1 MNLIE
6 RILHFFNSKK
16 EEVSLIELDAIYFHE
31 DSYNQ
36 VELIP
41 RRNLFYLRKEN
52 ESINNFAEENFD
64 GFGFKDIHVR
74 EENPVKLI
82 DQEIKFIHLDIILT
96 KYSITK
102 SQNVYTGYSS
112 ERWKCDNTFA
122 YTVTE
127 NANLFTIVK
136 GDFIESIWID
146 DFRFFED
153 GKIKL
158 IMKNILL
165 DIGSHFDLILN
176 DWNLC
181 KTIDL
186 KKATQIEMYLNEEL
200 ED

>member
-82 DQEIKFIHLDIILT
+82 DQE
-96 KYSITK
+96 
-102 SQNVYTGYSS
+102 SS
-112 ERWKCDNTFA
+112 LST
-122 YTVTE
+122 
-127 NANLFTIVK
+127 
-136 GDFIESIWID
+136 
-146 DFRFFED
+146 
-153 GKIKL
+153 
-158 IMKNILL
+158 
-165 DIGSHFDLILN
+165 
-176 DWNLC
+176 
-181 KTIDL
+181 
-186 KKATQIEMYLNEEL
+186 
-200 ED
+200 